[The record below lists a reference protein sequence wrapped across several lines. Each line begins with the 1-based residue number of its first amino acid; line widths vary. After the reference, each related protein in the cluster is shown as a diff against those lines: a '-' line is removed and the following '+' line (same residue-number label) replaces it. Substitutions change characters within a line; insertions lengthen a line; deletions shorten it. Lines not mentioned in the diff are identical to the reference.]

1 MRTDLI
7 LLELAKRDLKAAE
20 CLSSQKLYS
29 YSVFHLQQ
37 AVEKAVKSFGI
48 WNKIITEIE
57 AKNTIGHEAWKL
69 YLNIV
74 DQTKNRMIKLKE
86 VLNKF
91 PKLNETGLIKELNL
105 SEWEDKIQNYKQAFN
120 FLSRDALNL
129 SFSNEKLQTIMNEI
143 CKLKKELKEIF
154 LSEITL
160 NEEELNDFRKK
171 LHEFF
176 DAMSESEID
185 STITDEVKNQL
196 INVVTPQ
203 LIASIFKVMKEFF
216 SKLIFCSL
224 SLFYLSLIFS
234 SHAVKSRYPQDDF
247 NPLEAYNDKMP
258 LIQMLDFFIRITE
271 ETLEDLDYIL
281 HYQEFQK
288 EALTNLFTQFDLGN
302 LESR

>member
-1 MRTDLI
+1 
-7 LLELAKRDLKAAE
+7 
-20 CLSSQKLYS
+20 
-29 YSVFHLQQ
+29 
-37 AVEKAVKSFGI
+37 
-48 WNKIITEIE
+48 
-57 AKNTIGHEAWKL
+57 
-69 YLNIV
+69 
-74 DQTKNRMIKLKE
+74 
-86 VLNKF
+86 
-91 PKLNETGLIKELNL
+91 
-105 SEWEDKIQNYKQAFN
+105 
-120 FLSRDALNL
+120 
-129 SFSNEKLQTIMNEI
+129 
-143 CKLKKELKEIF
+143 
-154 LSEITL
+154 
-160 NEEELNDFRKK
+160 
-171 LHEFF
+171 F